1 MVRKV
6 KRKPAV
12 EKPEGPEM
20 KTGNEEDLTE
30 DGEKASHGQE
40 DLESGDHGTEGDSG
54 EEEEFEFIEGM
65 IQIFF
70 IFCLP
75 GINRNMAPV
84 AIID

>member
-40 DLESGDHGTEGDSG
+40 DLESGDHGTEGESG

-70 IFCLP
+70 SFFVYRVLTEIWRRL
-75 GINRNMAPV
+75 R
-84 AIID
+84 